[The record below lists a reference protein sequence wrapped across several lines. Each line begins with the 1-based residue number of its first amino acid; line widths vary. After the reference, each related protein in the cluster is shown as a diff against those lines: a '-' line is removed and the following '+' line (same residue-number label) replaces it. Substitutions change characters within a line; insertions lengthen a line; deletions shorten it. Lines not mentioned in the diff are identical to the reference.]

1 MLRNL
6 LHLANARE
14 IEKALDSKCQKDIIC
29 IILWWGGEKKRI
41 SESLLENDSLCYSS
55 SDFLADSYQ
64 EERELAVHQ
73 REKKICESDFPLLP
87 PPFPKA
93 WDPPSKNE
101 KDQVAV
107 TVTEQT

>member
-1 MLRNL
+1 MYHFVVR
-6 LHLANARE
+6 
-14 IEKALDSKCQKDIIC
+14 
-29 IILWWGGEKKRI
+29 GGKKRI

>member
-1 MLRNL
+1 MLLNL
-6 LHLANARE
+6 EVSEGYNMYHFVVR
-14 IEKALDSKCQKDIIC
+14 
-29 IILWWGGEKKRI
+29 GKKRI
-41 SESLLENDSLCYSS
+41 SESLLENDSLCYLS

-64 EERELAVHQ
+64 EERELTVQQ
-73 REKKICESDFPLLP
+73 REKKICESDFPLL